1 MGEEGIVRE
10 VLQTRGVVGHNIG
23 WSWDVEGLV
32 AVAVPALVEAGVVA
46 EVCGCPIGGDGPLGG
61 SCHRRCVVAG
71 CVDGAVADIVLVCHE
86 GDLSLDACLLEVAIG
101 DVSLWV
107 VYGD

>member
-1 MGEEGIVRE
+1 MA
-10 VLQTRGVVGHNIG
+10 VV
-23 WSWDVEGLV
+23 
-32 AVAVPALVEAGVVA
+32 VPALVETGIVA

-61 SCHRRCVVAG
+61 SCHRGCVVAG

-86 GDLSLDACLLEVAIG
+86 GGLSLDACLLEVAVG

-107 VYGD
+107 VHGD